1 MPRVLIVEDD
11 ELIAKGMATHLAEAG
26 FDPLWMGNGEAG
38 LARLRFERPDV
49 CVLDLMLPLLDGW
62 KLIETARAEGIGT
75 PIVVVSARGSE
86 QDRVHALEI
95 GADDYLVKPFSMSE
109 LVARVRVAAR
119 RGVRAQE
126 VQRGET
132 IEIEELVV
140 DPRSFQAYVD
150 GENVALDADRVP
162 APVRPRLRAGPRPD
176 EGRAAA
182 EDLGPPADEARPD
195 GRRLRPQAA
204 REDRQTCAAALVRSH
219 SVRRGLQAGSTTQ
232 GGGNPRGTVGLVTTV
247 EKEKASVEGPE
258 RFLNREL
265 SSLDFNARVLELAA
279 DPSLPL
285 LERLTFCSRFSQH
298 LDEFFA
304 VRVSGLMGQDA
315 SGLTVH
321 SLDGRTPQQTLA
333 EIRERVLALS
343 AEQSSLWKRELR
355 PALEKEGILI
365 GRIAD
370 CSEKELEELAALF
383 DREIYPVLTPLAVGP
398 GQPFPYISALSLS
411 LGVFVRDP
419 KTGEERF
426 ARVKVPELLPRFIGV
441 GKRHLY
447 LPLEHVI
454 TYSLT
459 SLFPKMEISECA
471 PFRVTRDADFEVSD
485 EADDLLEAVEL
496 ELQRRRFGGTVRVEI
511 SESMS
516 DEMLRRIKAGLGA
529 RDDQVYRV
537 DGLLDLADLNQIVD
551 LDRPD
556 LKEERWR
563 GVTQPR
569 LAVPTTDGELFDEIK
584 RGDILVHLPYES
596 FVTSVETFVQAAARD
611 PDVIAIKTTVYR
623 TSDESPLVPALI
635 EAADAGKQTVCLVEL
650 KARFDERQ
658 NIEWS
663 RALERSGVHVVYGF
677 PTLKTHAKMI
687 LVVRREGN
695 ELRRYVHVGTGNY
708 HALTARGYE
717 DFGLFTT
724 DESIASDVA
733 DLFNYMTGFGR
744 PQRFRKV
751 LVAPFTLRTRLIE
764 AIRSV
769 AQVAEAGKKGLN
781 PHQGQLTHGREG
793 DRGAVRRLSG
803 GGRDRDRLPVELLA
817 APGGQGPE
825 REHPRQERR
834 RPLSR
839 TQPRL
844 RARGRRQDDVPDGEL
859 RPDAA
864 QPRPSARG
872 RRARRR
878 HPSAPAGKRDVRR
891 PSLRQHELVGAAR
904 GRLLEAD

>member
-1 MPRVLIVEDD
+1 VP
-11 ELIAKGMATHLAEAG
+11 
-26 FDPLWMGNGEAG
+26 
-38 LARLRFERPDV
+38 
-49 CVLDLMLPLLDGW
+49 
-62 KLIETARAEGIGT
+62 TA
-75 PIVVVSARGSE
+75 
-86 QDRVHALEI
+86 
-95 GADDYLVKPFSMSE
+95 
-109 LVARVRVAAR
+109 
-119 RGVRAQE
+119 
-126 VQRGET
+126 
-132 IEIEELVV
+132 
-140 DPRSFQAYVD
+140 
-150 GENVALDADRVP
+150 
-162 APVRPRLRAGPRPD
+162 
-176 EGRAAA
+176 
-182 EDLGPPADEARPD
+182 
-195 GRRLRPQAA
+195 
-204 REDRQTCAAALVRSH
+204 
-219 SVRRGLQAGSTTQ
+219 
-232 GGGNPRGTVGLVTTV
+232 

-265 SSLDFNARVLELAA
+265 SSLDFNSRVLELAA

-426 ARVKVPELLPRFIGV
+426 ARVKVPELLPRFISV

-596 FVTSVETFVQAAARD
+596 FVTSVEKFVQAAARD

-695 ELRRYVHVGTGNY
+695 GLRRYVHVGTGNY

-769 AQVAEAGKKGLN
+769 AQVAEAGKKALIRIKVNSLTDEKVIEALYDASRSGAEIEIVCRSNCSLRPGVKGLSEN
-781 PHQGQLTHGREG
+781 IRVRSVVGRFLEHSRVFVLEAGDKTTCLLGSSDLMPRNLDHRLEVVVPVDDIRARQRVNAMFDALLSDNTNSWELHGDGSWKRMKPKKG
-793 DRGAVRRLSG
+793 DRRVSAQGLLMRNAV
-803 GGRDRDRLPVELLA
+803 A
-817 APGGQGPE
+817 
-825 REHPRQERR
+825 
-834 RPLSR
+834 
-839 TQPRL
+839 
-844 RARGRRQDDVPDGEL
+844 
-859 RPDAA
+859 
-864 QPRPSARG
+864 
-872 RRARRR
+872 RARRTV
-878 HPSAPAGKRDVRR
+878 SRR
-891 PSLRQHELVGAAR
+891 S
-904 GRLLEAD
+904 